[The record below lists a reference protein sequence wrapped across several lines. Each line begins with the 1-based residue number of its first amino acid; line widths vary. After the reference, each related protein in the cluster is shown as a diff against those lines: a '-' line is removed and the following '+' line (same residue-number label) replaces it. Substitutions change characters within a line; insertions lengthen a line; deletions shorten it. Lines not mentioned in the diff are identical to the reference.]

1 MLIFTCIVSLL
12 TAAVSACSWY
22 RNRDNREH
30 TRVCLAICVAAGVM
44 AVLIGFGAI
53 PESVRMENAMY
64 LYVSAAA
71 ILLDLILVEI
81 RRMCLKKTA
90 PGKAVPVMLVLGMC
104 MAVCIARL

>member
-1 MLIFTCIVSLL
+1 MLIFTCMVSLL
-12 TAAVSACSWY
+12 TTAVSACSWY

-30 TRVCLAICVAAGVM
+30 ARVCLALCVTAGMM
-44 AVLIGFGAI
+44 AVISGFGAI
-53 PESVRMENAMY
+53 PESVRRENAVY

-90 PGKAVPVMLVLGMC
+90 PGKAVPAMLVLGIC

>member
-1 MLIFTCIVSLL
+1 MLIFTCAVALL
-12 TAAVSACSWY
+12 AAAVSACSWY

-30 TRVCLAICVAAGVM
+30 ARVCLTICVTAGMMAA
-44 AVLIGFGAI
+44 LSGFSAI
-53 PESVRMENAMY
+53 PESVHGENAMY

-104 MAVCIARL
+104 MAMCIARL